1 MFFSTVAT
9 VLAAVAPVV
18 LACDNCYGPRD
29 DAVHVR
35 NVRRMQPGA
44 LNATTGPRAPL
55 EWGQLNIIHTTDTHG
70 WLEGHIKEQNY
81 GADWGDFSS
90 FVTHM
95 QHMAG
100 NLAVD
105 LLVIDTGDLHDGNG
119 DSDAEYPDGS
129 LSNPI
134 FENVAYDVL
143 TIGNHELYLAS
154 VAELTF
160 TQFSQHYG
168 AKYLTSNVQIL
179 NNATGQFQYIGQQSR
194 YFTTAHGLRIMAFGI
209 LYDFTGNTNVTKVI
223 KAKALVQEAW
233 FLSAIAPTAQPVD
246 LFLVLGH
253 NPARPTA
260 SGSTFATIFN
270 AIRAKNPSTPIQF
283 FGGHSHIRD
292 FAVLDEGATSL
303 ESGRYCE
310 TLGWFSMS
318 GINSSTYT
326 GVANPRGVP
335 NPTQPA
341 IKVSGTTASAGV
353 PSPTGAFSKL
363 VYSRRYIDWNRLSF
377 AYHAVGSQ
385 SSTFDLHSG
394 LRVSS
399 DITTLRTQLNL
410 TALYGCAPQ
419 SYCQTCAPFGSAAN
433 IFPLIETAL
442 GLTVVNASRATVP
455 RLIIVNTGGI
465 RFDLIEGPFTYDDSF
480 IVSPFTDGFQYIPN
494 VPYSQ
499 ASQVLAALNGNGG
512 ADKKRRRELQTR
524 DFGFAALSGQDC
536 IDDVYGAVGGAPSL
550 ARRAAP
556 LTRGKHRRQTTA
568 LTPGYTTS
576 DDFGTTGDDTIHS
589 AIPYFP
595 QPDYIQAN
603 ASFPP
608 SGVLPAAVDLVFLD
622 FFASDVVPIL
632 NGLGASYTL
641 ADVTY
646 YLDPALFTTQTYLPL
661 YAQQAWQANVPNCPV
676 GNGFST
682 R

>member
-1 MFFSTVAT
+1 
-9 VLAAVAPVV
+9 
-18 LACDNCYGPRD
+18 
-29 DAVHVR
+29 
-35 NVRRMQPGA
+35 
-44 LNATTGPRAPL
+44 
-55 EWGQLNIIHTTDTHG
+55 
-70 WLEGHIKEQNY
+70 
-81 GADWGDFSS
+81 
-90 FVTHM
+90 
-95 QHMAG
+95 MAG

-160 TQFSQHYG
+160 TQFSQFYG
-168 AKYLTSNVQIL
+168 EKYLTSNVQIF
-179 NNATGQFQYIGQQSR
+179 NNATGQFQYIGQQYR
-194 YFTTAHGLRIMAFGI
+194 YFTTAHGLRIMSFGI
-209 LYDFTGNTNVTKVI
+209 LYDFTGNTNITQVI
-223 KAKALVQEAW
+223 KAKNLVQESW
-233 FLSAIAPTAQPVD
+233 FLSAISYSQPID

-260 SGSTFATIFN
+260 SGSTFGTIFN
-270 AIRAKNPSTPIQF
+270 AIRAKNPHTPIQF

-292 FAVLDEGATSL
+292 FAVLDEGSTSL

-326 GVANPRGVP
+326 GVAEPRGVP

-353 PSPTGAFSKL
+353 PTPTGAFSKL

-399 DITTLRTQLNL
+399 DITALRTQLNL

-419 SYCQTCAPFGSAAN
+419 SYCQTCAAFGSAEN
-433 IFPLIETAL
+433 IFPLVESAL
-442 GLTVVNASRATVP
+442 ALTVVNASRANVP

-512 ADKKRRRELQTR
+512 DSKRRRELQTR
-524 DFGFAALSGQDC
+524 DFSFSSLSGQDC
-536 IDDVYGAVGGAPSL
+536 IDDVYGAMDGKPSL
-550 ARRAAP
+550 ARRSAP
-556 LTRGKHRRQTTA
+556 LTRGKHRRQTTT
-568 LTPGYTTS
+568 LTPGYTTTGTFPPS
-576 DDFGTTGDDTIHS
+576 LPHSSPPHPHLKYHPLTSPAPRTDDFGTTGDDTIHS
-589 AIPYFP
+589 AIPYYP
-595 QPDYIQAN
+595 QPDYVQAN
-603 ASFPP
+603 ASFPT
-608 SGVLPAAVDLVFLD
+608 SGGLPAAVDLVFLD
-622 FFASDVVPIL
+622 FFATDVLPIL
-632 NGLGASYTL
+632 DGLGGSYTL

-646 YLDPALFTTQTYLPL
+646 YLDPAVFTTQTYLPL
-661 YAQQAWQANVPNCPV
+661 YAQAEWQQNVPNCPV

>member
-1 MFFSTVAT
+1 MFFAILAT
-9 VLAAVAPVV
+9 ALAATPA
-18 LACDNCYGPRD
+18 LACEGCYGPRD
-29 DAVHVR
+29 EAAHVR

-70 WLEGHIKEQNY
+70 WLEGHLKEQNY

-105 LLVIDTGDLHDGNG
+105 LLVVDTGDLHDGNG

-134 FENVAYDVL
+134 FENVAYDAL

-154 VAELTF
+154 VAELTYA
-160 TQFSQHYG
+160 QFSHYYG
-168 AKYLTSNVQIL
+168 ERYLTSNVQIF
-179 NNATGQFQYIGQQSR
+179 NNATGQFEYIGRQYR
-194 YFTTAHGLRIMAFGI
+194 YFTTAHGLRIMAFGV
-209 LYDFTGNTNVTKVI
+209 LYDFTGNTNVTQVI
-223 KAKALVQEAW
+223 KAKNLVQEPW
-233 FLSAIAPTAQPVD
+233 FLSAISYPQPID

-260 SGSTFATIFN
+260 GGSTFGTIFN

-283 FGGHSHIRD
+283 FGGHTHIRD
-292 FAVLDEGATSL
+292 FAVLDEGSTSL

-326 GVANPRGVP
+326 GVAQPRGVP

-341 IKVSGTTASAGV
+341 IKVSKTTASAGV
-353 PSPTGAFSKL
+353 PSPTGAFAKL

-385 SSTFDLHSG
+385 SNTFDLHSG

-399 DITTLRTQLNL
+399 DITTLRKQLNL
-410 TALYGCAPQ
+410 TTLYGCAPQ

-433 IFPLIETAL
+433 IFPLVETAL
-442 GLTVVNASRATVP
+442 GLTVVNASRASVP
-455 RLIIVNTGGI
+455 RLIIVNTGSV

-494 VPYSQ
+494 VPYHQ
-499 ASQVLAALNGNGG
+499 ASQVVAALNGNGG
-512 ADKKRRRELQTR
+512 DAKRRRELQTR
-524 DFGFAALSGQDC
+524 DFAFSPLSGQDC
-536 IDDVYGAVGGAPSL
+536 IDDVYGAMDGKPGL
-550 ARRAAP
+550 ARRSAP
-556 LTRGKHRRQTTA
+556 LTRGKHRRQTTN

-576 DDFGTTGDDTIHS
+576 DDFGTTGDDTVHT
-589 AIPYFP
+589 AIPYFS

-608 SGVLPAAVDLVFLD
+608 GGDLPATVDLVFLD
-622 FFASDVVPIL
+622 FFADSVVPIL
-632 NGLGASYTL
+632 KNLGASYTL
-641 ADVTY
+641 ADVAY
-646 YLDPALFTTQTYLPL
+646 YLDPASFTTQTYLPL
-661 YAQQAWQANVPNCPV
+661 YAQMAWQANVPNCPI